1 MRSKLLSVILSICM
15 VLTLTPAMAFAAGGD
30 TDVSPQVEATTGG
43 AIVVGST
50 GEGYSVAEAKANG
63 NQLSAAITVTK
74 ADLTSAKI
82 VVTTTTTG
90 INDAEVTGTGTE
102 LTKGSV
108 TTGSALTQSEQDKG
122 VTAKVE
128 ITVDWSSTTSESIKG
143 TLKFAG
149 TPNSE
154 TYNVTVTITK
164 DGGEEPGPDPEEP
177 GTTTGG
183 AITTEP
189 AISVDK
195 NGTTEQNNAAEAAQ
209 DALAESGV
217 TVPEADQAKIQD
229 VLKEETKD
237 MPEATQAQETAV
249 KALPALD
256 GDSSAVVP
264 VAQAFVDVKLAAK
277 DIVCN
282 DSGVPTSITYNLEY
296 KYEVYYTT
304 VNQKNS
310 DGFVAENGVN
320 AIKSSEPAKVLNITV
335 PVKVEFAIADN
346 FAAILGSTPWV
357 NHKGM
362 YAYKGAIDAGKL
374 SFTTKNGFSPFTV
387 TAEDPSVAQIGTGDG
402 ADYYVTLQAAVDA
415 VADNGT
421 ITILKELTGDD
432 AKATPSERKNIK
444 FALGQN
450 VPPVTL
456 TIGNN
461 TVEVNENGGSYTPP
475 STGGG
480 GGGGGS
486 SATTYTVTVPSSID
500 HGKITVSPKSASKGK
515 TVTITATPDEGYKVG
530 TITVKDKDGNEIEV
544 KDAGDGKYT
553 FVMPASKVE
562 ISATFVED
570 DGTPTDP
577 TDPTTPGAVTYSDV
591 AETAWYYDAV
601 NYVTTNGLMNGV
613 GNDRFAP
620 NSNLTRAMFAQI
632 LYNKEGKPAAG
643 ASTFSDVAAGQW
655 YTDAISWAAA
665 NGVVNGIG
673 NNMFGPNNNIT
684 REQLAVM
691 LYRYAG
697 SPAVT
702 GSVTGFNDAGQ
713 ISSYA
718 TTAMAWATTN
728 GVMNGKGDG
737 RLDPK
742 GLATRAE
749 VAQMMQN
756 YFK

>member
-1 MRSKLLSVILSICM
+1 MRSKILSVILSICM
-15 VLTLTPAMAFAAGGD
+15 VLTLTPAMAFAAGGSD
-30 TDVSPQVEATTGG
+30 SVQVNITDSKVTSPENSGITVTTSGAIAEATTVSAIKLSGTIDRPAAAGTEYTIEVEYSVVTDGVQG
-43 AIVVGST
+43 AAKTATTASGIVVVSATSETADTVNVTDKDGTANKIKFSDKINT
-50 GEGYSVAEAKANG
+50 VNFEVA
-63 NQLSAAITVTK
+63 V
-74 ADLTSAKI
+74 D
-82 VVTTTTTG
+82 
-90 INDAEVTGTGTE
+90 
-102 LTKGSV
+102 
-108 TTGSALTQSEQDKG
+108 
-122 VTAKVE
+122 VTALK
-128 ITVDWSSTTSESIKG
+128 IK
-143 TLKFAG
+143 
-149 TPNSE
+149 SE
-154 TYNVTVTITK
+154 TT
-164 DGGEEPGPDPEEP
+164 EPDEPTPGPEEP

-195 NGTTEQNNAAEAAQ
+195 NGTSEQNSAVEDAQNALKQ
-209 DALAESGV
+209 SGV

-229 VLKEETKD
+229 ALKAETED
-237 MPEATQAQETAV
+237 LPAATPEQESAV
-249 KALPALD
+249 NNLPALS
-256 GDSSAVVP
+256 GDTSEVVP

-282 DSGVPTSITYNLEY
+282 ESGVPTSITYNLEY

-304 VNQKNS
+304 ENQKNS
-310 DGFVAENGVN
+310 DGFVAKNGEN
-320 AIKSSEPAKVLNITV
+320 AIKSSEPAKVLKITV
-335 PVKVEFAIADN
+335 PVKVEFAIAND
-346 FAAILGSTPWV
+346 FATILGSSPWV

-362 YAYKGAIDAGKL
+362 YAYKGAIADGKL

-387 TAEDPSVAQIGTGDG
+387 TAEDPSYLQIGEGDE
-402 ADYYVTLQAAVDA
+402 ADYYVTLDAAVA
-415 VADNGT
+415 AAEAGQT
-421 ITILKELTGDD
+421 ITIIKDLPEDGRT
-432 AKATPSERKNIK
+432 ASATNKKIN
-444 FALGQN
+444 FALGAG
-450 VPPVTL
+450 VAPVTL
-456 TIGNN
+456 TIGNSS
-461 TVEVNENGGSYTPP
+461 VEVTANGGSYTPP
-475 STGGG
+475 SSSGGG

-500 HGKITVSPKSASKGK
+500 HGKITVSPKNASKGN

-530 TITVKDKDGNEIEV
+530 TITVKDKDGKEIEV
-544 KDAGDGKYT
+544 KDAGNGKYT

-570 DGTPTDP
+570 DGKPTDP
-577 TDPTTPGAVTYSDV
+577 TQPTTPSAVTYSDV

-601 NYVTTNGLMNGV
+601 KYVTEKGLMNGV

-632 LYNKEGKPAAG
+632 LYNKAGKPAAG
-643 ASTFSDVAAGQW
+643 ASTFTDVAAGQW
-655 YTDAISWAAA
+655 YADAVSWAAA
-665 NGVVNGIG
+665 QGVVNGIG
-673 NNMFGPNNNIT
+673 NGMFGPNNNIT

-691 LYRYAG
+691 LYRYAS

-718 TTAMAWATTN
+718 KNAMAWATTN